1 MNGYQFIDHTADVA
15 VRARAETLAA
25 LLGQFARAF
34 RDIVYE
40 EGAGE
45 RDSETFEI
53 AAPTP
58 EDAIVEFLGELIFRA
73 FAEGRV
79 VADVAA
85 IEPLASDEIRFRCRL
100 AFETIDE
107 PATEIKA
114 ATYHG
119 LEVKTI
125 EGGVEATVVFDV

>member
-1 MNGYQFIDHTADVA
+1 MNDYQFVEHTADVA
-15 VRARAETLAA
+15 VRARAKDLAG
-25 LLGQFARAF
+25 LLRQFALAF
-34 RDIVYE
+34 REIVC
-40 EGAGE
+40 E
-45 RDSETFEI
+45 RGRGDRNRETFEV
-53 AAPTP
+53 AAPSP

-114 ATYHG
+114 ATYHD